1 MKFCSYAFRPA
12 SLAATALLLAAGAA
26 HADALPTP
34 SMSGPLAAN
43 ASPMSFDSGF
53 GNIYV
58 GGAISGL
65 ALYQTNHT
73 SLAGDHETL
82 LDFTNGQVF
91 IQKTDGLLQ
100 FYVQAGEYSLPSLGL
115 PYVRATTNTTATFG
129 VVPVAYLKIAPTDNF
144 NIEAGKLPTLIGA
157 EYTFTFENLNIER
170 GLLWNEEPAVS
181 RGVQANYTAGP
192 LAFSVS
198 WNDGAYSNKYD
209 WVSGSAAWT
218 ISPSDTVSF
227 VAGGDLGKA
236 TFSVINSESVYNLI
250 WTHTSGPWTFTPY
263 AQYTHVPS
271 ISIYPST
278 DTWGG
283 ALLANYAFSPNWSLG
298 GRAEYI
304 KQTTGYDPVLLGTN
318 SSAWSIT
325 VTPTYQY
332 KLWFARMDLSYVTA
346 SHVNDIFSA
355 QTSPGPGFGTSG
367 TDTGQFRAM
376 LELGILF

>member
-1 MKFCSYAFRPA
+1 MKLFSDAFRPA
-12 SLAATALLLAAGAA
+12 SLAAALLLMAGSAAY
-26 HADALPTP
+26 ADALPTP
-34 SMSGPLAAN
+34 SMSGPLASN

-65 ALYQTNHT
+65 ATFQSNHT
-73 SLAGDHETL
+73 ESVGDHETFV
-82 LDFTNGQVF
+82 DFTNAQVF
-91 IQKTDGLLQ
+91 IQKTDGWLQ
-100 FYVQAGEYSLPSLGL
+100 FYVQGGEYSLPSLGL
-115 PYVRATTNTTATFG
+115 PYVRATTNTSATFG
-129 VVPVAYLKIAPTDNF
+129 VVPVAYLKIVPADNF
-144 NIEAGKLPTLIGA
+144 SIEAGKLPTLIGA

-181 RGVQANYTAGP
+181 RGVQVNYTAGP

-198 WNDGAYSNKYD
+198 LNDGAYSNKYN
-209 WVSGSAAWT
+209 WISGSAAWT

-227 VAGGDLGKA
+227 VGGGDMGKT
-236 TFSVINSESVYNLI
+236 TFSVVNSESVYNLI

-263 AQYTHVPS
+263 IQYTHVPV

-283 ALLANYAFSPNWSLG
+283 AILANYAFSPNWSLG
-298 GRAEYI
+298 GRIEYI
-304 KQTTGYDPVLLGTN
+304 KQTTGYDPALLGTN
-318 SSAWSIT
+318 SSALSFTI
-325 VTPTYQY
+325 TPTYQY

-346 SHVNDIFSA
+346 SHVNDIFSS
-355 QTSPGPGFGTSG
+355 QGSPGPGFGTNG
-367 TDTGQFRAM
+367 TATGQFRAM

>member
-1 MKFCSYAFRPA
+1 MKFYSKAFRPA
-12 SLAATALLLAAGAA
+12 FAATALLLAAGAA

-43 ASPMSFDSGF
+43 ATPMSFDSGF

-58 GGAISGL
+58 GGAVSGL

-73 SLAGDHETL
+73 SSPGDHETL

-91 IQKTDGLLQ
+91 IQKTDGWLQ

-115 PYVRATTNTTATFG
+115 PYVRATTNTSATFG

-144 NIEAGKLPTLIGA
+144 SIEAGKLPTLIGA

-192 LAFSVS
+192 LAFSLS
-198 WNDGAYSNKYD
+198 LNDGAYSNKYN
-209 WVSGSAAWT
+209 WISGSAAWT
-218 ISPSDTVSF
+218 ISPSDTVSI
-227 VAGGDLGKA
+227 VGGGDLGKT
-236 TFSVINSESVYNLI
+236 TFSVVNSESVYNLI
-250 WTHTSGPWTFTPY
+250 WTHTDGPWTFTPY
-263 AQYTHVPS
+263 VQYTHVRP

-278 DTWGG
+278 DTVGG
-283 ALLANYAFSPNWSLG
+283 AVLANYAFSPNWSLG
-298 GRAEYI
+298 GRVEYI
-304 KQTTGYDPVLLGTN
+304 KQTTGYDPVLVGTN
-318 SSAWSIT
+318 SSAWSVT

-346 SHVNDIFSA
+346 SHVNGFFSA
-355 QTSPGPGFGTSG
+355 LTSPGPGFGTNG
-367 TDTGQFRAM
+367 TNNSQFRAM